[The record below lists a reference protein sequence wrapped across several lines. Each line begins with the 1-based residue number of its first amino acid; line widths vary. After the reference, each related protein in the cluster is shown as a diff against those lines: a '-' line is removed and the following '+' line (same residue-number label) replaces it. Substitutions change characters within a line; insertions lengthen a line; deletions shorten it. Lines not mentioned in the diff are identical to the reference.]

1 MSTSFSERL
10 SERMKQVGMSQK
22 AFAEALG
29 VAEATV
35 SRYLSGER
43 TPSVNVVGKIARIL
57 QTTPDYLLRS
67 ASDESL
73 QAVNCDMVN
82 IKSLISRN
90 AKNMSLDDKME
101 LIRMMME
108 GDKDK

>member
-1 MSTSFSERL
+1 MCASFSDRL
-10 SERMKQVGMSQK
+10 SERLKQQNMSQK

-29 VAEATV
+29 VSEATV
-35 SRYLSGER
+35 SRYLRGDRE
-43 TPSVNVVGKIARIL
+43 PSINVVGKIAKIL

-67 ASDESL
+67 DSGDF
-73 QAVNCDMVN
+73 QAVGQDMMN
-82 IKSLISRN
+82 IKSLIARN